1 MAASNSAARAGKL
14 AQVRFDGSLRSQLC
28 HLPVDLH
35 APLVDRKIAPQNV
48 LIELTRDDDDA
59 SSSTGASNAAPARR
73 LVLGWTGFSSAPSSP
88 FPGASRSGVGTSSG
102 SMPTIAIAPTVAN
115 LYSPPLTEGT
125 LIRITLLRSPPLPTA
140 TRIDLVPL
148 TPDDWEILSAHAQ
161 QVEDDMLAQVRGAA
175 TGMELTAHVGS
186 GGRTVCR
193 FRVEATEPKTLL
205 TLASASSSAVKAPAA
220 SANSAE
226 KLYRA
231 VRLTTNTEVV
241 IAPKTR
247 SSGGSSGV
255 QSNASSGTPA
265 TNVFDGPATSAET
278 SSSTR
283 PRQRASSSASVS
295 TLKPSAQERA
305 QQQAD
310 QRSEDGADDEDDS
323 SSLADEA
330 EEHPHLAGV
339 SDLLNKCM
347 SHIQGTLRAR
357 QLRRIQARSVASG
370 ASTQRQRAQQSWLR
384 SGSCG
389 MLLTGG
395 SGAGKTA
402 VCRELA
408 YRLGSPSSALGLAP
422 LAAPTSPNLN
432 SGAFSET
439 SGQANGSSAGPS
451 ASAAPSFVSTPS
463 GRVATKWIDC
473 TSFAEERLT
482 TLRARMS
489 GWLTD
494 AAAMTLSPARS
505 SSVTANTAQQPQA
518 NGRLPHSSS
527 GAQFNGKALPG
538 TPRPP
543 VVATLLVLD
552 NLDRLLPAPSEHT
565 AGDAS
570 AMRVLT
576 LGECFAQQVSE
587 VSAVFDVFVLATA
600 QAQTSLHP
608 SVSAGVGSNRVF
620 GEVVQVKP
628 PAKEA
633 RKEIL
638 AHLISLKTSSASAA
652 LPNGIDSSDQIHA
665 IENGDSGAQRS
676 TASSATLLAP
686 SPDLNPTTLATQTDG
701 FYPADL
707 KDLVER
713 AVHQAAMRVG
723 DELSRSEKK
732 KRRKGDAKKN
742 GHPLELTMADFAA
755 AQEGFVPLSLR
766 DVKLEKSTVAWSDIG
781 GLHATRQ
788 TLRETLEW
796 PTKYAAIFASC
807 PLRLRSGLLL
817 YGFPGCGKTL
827 LASAVAKECG
837 LNFISVKGPEIL
849 NKYIGASEK
858 SVRDLF
864 DRAQAARPCVL
875 FFDEFD
881 SIAPKRGHDSTGV
894 TDRVVNQ
901 LLTQMDGAEGLEGV
915 YVLAA
920 TSRPDLIDS
929 ALLRPGR
936 LDKSLLCDMPDEDDR
951 IDILRA
957 IAGLPPASDS
967 VAQQKEPKI
976 ALADEVD
983 LRVWAKRTEG
993 YSGADLQALLYNAH
1007 LETIHESIADA
1018 QAGPVA
1024 TASDVSPSSSQVL
1037 ANGDSAPPLKFV
1049 SLKSRRQVKAH
1060 GGAGES
1066 VLSGA
1071 EQQALR
1077 RRLELIASASSN
1089 STGAG
1094 STTTAANKASAATGS
1109 GSSAKTN
1116 RPKPRVTNAHLERS
1130 LASTRP
1136 SVPPE
1141 EQLRL
1146 RRIYRV
1152 FAGEREGTFPDGEA
1166 SREIGARESL
1176 M

>member
-1 MAASNSAARAGKL
+1 MASSGSSAPRVGKL
-14 AQVRFDGSLRSQLC
+14 AQVRLDGSLRSQLC

-35 APLVDRKIAPQNV
+35 APLVDRKIAPQNI
-48 LIELTRDDDDA
+48 LIELTREDDPQLPSPA
-59 SSSTGASNAAPARR
+59 SSQVPAKR
-73 LVLGWTGFSSAPSSP
+73 LILGWTGFSSAPSSP
-88 FPGASRSGVGTSSG
+88 FPASSSSRSPTSTA
-102 SMPTIAIAPTVAN
+102 SMPTIAIAPTVAA

-125 LIRITLLRSPPLPTA
+125 LVRITLLRSPPLPTA

-175 TGMELTAHVGS
+175 AGMDLTAHVGS
-186 GGRTVCR
+186 GGRTVCK
-193 FRVEATEPKTLL
+193 FRVEATEPKTVPIL
-205 TLASASSSAVKAPAA
+205 TSTSAMASSNDS
-220 SANSAE
+220 NTTE
-226 KLYRA
+226 KLFRA

-241 IAPKTR
+241 IAPKVR
-247 SSGGSSGV
+247 SSSKPSSAAPTSQDKV
-255 QSNASSGTPA
+255 DNDSASSKQP
-265 TNVFDGPATSAET
+265 PS
-278 SSSTR
+278 
-283 PRQRASSSASVS
+283 RQRASSSASIS
-295 TLKPSAQERA
+295 TLRPPRTEENNQSGPSNTLAQE
-305 QQQAD
+305 
-310 QRSEDGADDEDDS
+310 EDDDEPSSDSDSSADDP
-323 SSLADEA
+323 
-330 EEHPHLAGV
+330 EEHPHLAGI
-339 SDLLNKCM
+339 SDLLEKCM

-357 QLRRIQARSVASG
+357 QLRRIQAQQAS
-370 ASTQRQRAQQSWLR
+370 SSSQRQSWLQ

-395 SGAGKTA
+395 SGSGKTA
-402 VCRELA
+402 VSRELA
-408 YRLGSPSSALGLAP
+408 YRLASSSSAFGLSAI
-422 LAAPTSPNLN
+422 SPNRSSLLPDAS
-432 SGAFSET
+432 SGPDAEK
-439 SGQANGSSAGPS
+439 QAESRRSAI
-451 ASAAPSFVSTPS
+451 PS
-463 GRVATKWIDC
+463 GRIATKWIDC
-473 TSFAEERLT
+473 TSFADERLSS
-482 TLRARMS
+482 LRARMGS
-489 GWLTD
+489 WLTD
-494 AAAMTLSPARS
+494 AAALTLPRAQKQGSSDSQGNAANGSLPNGASSKRVPISPA
-505 SSVTANTAQQPQA
+505 A
-518 NGRLPHSSS
+518 
-527 GAQFNGKALPG
+527 
-538 TPRPP
+538 
-543 VVATLLVLD
+543 ATLLILD
-552 NLDRLLPAPSEHT
+552 NFDRLLPAPSEHT

-570 AMRVLT
+570 SMRVLA
-576 LGECFAQQVSE
+576 LGECFAQQVRDVQS
-587 VSAVFDVFVLATA
+587 SFDVFVIATA
-600 QAQTSLHP
+600 QSQTSLHP
-608 SVSAGVGSNRVF
+608 SVGSGSGSNRVF
-620 GEVVQVKP
+620 GEVIQVKP
-628 PAKEA
+628 PAKEG

-638 AHLISLKTSSASAA
+638 AHLISLKTASPHSDPSQLVNGSA
-652 LPNGIDSSDQIHA
+652 DHVDHA
-665 IENGDSGAQRS
+665 HPGRDEDDDEKEDRKS
-676 TASSATLLAP
+676 LLAP

-723 DELSRSEKK
+723 DALGRTGPQQKADSN
-732 KRRKGDAKKN
+732 DT
-742 GHPLELTMADFAA
+742 PLELTMADFAT

-936 LDKSLLCDMPDEDDR
+936 LDKSLLCDMPDEEER

-957 IAGLPPASDS
+957 IAGVPTRDVSGQMKD
-967 VAQQKEPKI
+967 PKI
-976 ALADEVD
+976 FLADEVD

-1007 LETIHESIADA
+1007 LETIHESIALA
-1018 QAGPVA
+1018 QAPDG
-1024 TASDVSPSSSQVL
+1024 SSSQALV
-1037 ANGDSAPPLKFV
+1037 NGNGPSDGAISLKFV
-1049 SLKSRRQVKAH
+1049 SLKSRNQAQA
-1060 GGAGES
+1060 GANGNNS
-1066 VLSGA
+1066 GKPIMSGA
-1071 EQQALR
+1071 EQAALR
-1077 RRLELIASASSN
+1077 RRLELIATTSFSGSSN
-1089 STGAG
+1089 EKG
-1094 STTTAANKASAATGS
+1094 SSSAATDAQVDSSENKANGS
-1109 GSSAKTN
+1109 KSKN
-1116 RPKPRVTNAHLERS
+1116 KPKPRVTDAHLERS
-1130 LASTRP
+1130 LSSTRP
-1136 SVPPE
+1136 SVPAE

-1146 RRIYRV
+1146 RRIYRA
-1152 FAGEREGTFPDGEA
+1152 FAGEREGNYPDGEA

>member
-1 MAASNSAARAGKL
+1 MSTAAAAAAAAAGRSAGKL
-14 AQVRFDGSLRSQLC
+14 AQIRFDGSLRSQLC
-28 HLPVDLH
+28 HLPIDLH
-35 APLVDRKIAPQNV
+35 APLVDRKIAPQNI
-48 LIELTRDDDDA
+48 LIELTRQDDA
-59 SSSTGASNAAPARR
+59 PPTQGGAPHKR

-88 FPGASRSGVGTSSG
+88 FSPSSSSSG
-102 SMPTIAIAPTVAN
+102 STSMPTIAIAPTIAS
-115 LYSPPLTEGT
+115 LYTPPLTEGT

-140 TRIDLVPL
+140 SRINLIPL
-148 TPDDWEILSAHAQ
+148 TPDHWEILSAHAQ

-175 TGMELTAHVGS
+175 AGMHLTAHVGN

-193 FRVEATEPKTLL
+193 FLVEATEPKTLHIVMGQS
-205 TLASASSSAVKAPAA
+205 SASSSSSNA
-220 SANSAE
+220 SSSTDAGE
-226 KLYRA
+226 KLFRA

-241 IAPKTR
+241 IAPKVR
-247 SSGGSSGV
+247 ANG
-255 QSNASSGTPA
+255 ASSSSKTSKPQASTADDGKSLNS
-265 TNVFDGPATSAET
+265 TNAPTAAA
-278 SSSTR
+278 SSSR
-283 PRQRASSSASVS
+283 PRASSSASIS
-295 TLKPSAQERA
+295 TLRPNGAQVHA
-305 QQQAD
+305 QD
-310 QRSEDGADDEDDS
+310 DDDEAASQPDSLHHHDDDDS
-323 SSLADEA
+323 EAD
-330 EEHPHLAGV
+330 EHPHLAGID
-339 SDLLNKCM
+339 DLLDKCM

-357 QLRRIQARSVASG
+357 QLRRIQARQRHLLHSG
-370 ASTQRQRAQQSWLR
+370 SSSSSSGWLQ

-395 SGAGKTA
+395 AGAGKTA

-408 YRLGSPSSALGLAP
+408 YRLGAPSPALGLGG
-422 LAAPTSPNLN
+422 
-432 SGAFSET
+432 GAFSNPAPPRSALDA
-439 SGQANGSSAGPS
+439 SGVGDGGPAATAVAQS
-451 ASAAPSFVSTPS
+451 AST

-473 TSFAEERLT
+473 TAFAEERLT
-482 TLRARMS
+482 TLRARMAA
-489 GWLTD
+489 WLTD
-494 AAAMTLSPARS
+494 AASLTLPRS
-505 SSVTANTAQQPQA
+505 SSK
-518 NGRLPHSSS
+518 SSS
-527 GAQFNGKALPG
+527 SSTDGASSHPLRDRHSASSSTSAGGGGGAAAA
-538 TPRPP
+538 
-543 VVATLLVLD
+543 ATLLILD

-570 AMRVLT
+570 ATRILT
-576 LGECFAQQVSE
+576 LAECFAQQCNE
-587 VSAVFDVFVLATA
+587 VQAQFDVFVLATA
-600 QAQTSLHP
+600 QGQASLHP
-608 SVSAGVGSNRVF
+608 CVSAGVGTNRVF

-628 PAKEA
+628 PGKEA

-638 AHLISLKTSSASAA
+638 AHLIQTKTESQSPASVSL
-652 LPNGIDSSDQIHA
+652 NGIHDSDVGGSHSHDSSDPTAVDPSSSSIHP
-665 IENGDSGAQRS
+665 RKR
-676 TASSATLLAP
+676 TLLAT

-701 FYPADL
+701 FFPADL

-723 DELSRSEKK
+723 DALGRSGARNNNNKK
-732 KRRKGDAKKN
+732 AQ
-742 GHPLELTMADFAA
+742 PQQLELTMADFAA
-755 AQEGFVPLSLR
+755 AQDGFVPLSLR
-766 DVKLEKSTVAWSDIG
+766 DVKLEKSTTAWSDIG

-827 LASAVAKECG
+827 LASAVARECG

-936 LDKSLLCDMPDEDDR
+936 LDKSLLCDMPGEDDR
-951 IDILRA
+951 VDILRA
-957 IAGLPPASDS
+957 ISG
-967 VAQQKEPKI
+967 QGGGKEAKI
-976 ALADEVD
+976 QLAEEVE
-983 LRVWAKRTEG
+983 LREWARRTEG
-993 YSGADLQALLYNAH
+993 FSGADLQALLYNAH
-1007 LETIHESIADA
+1007 LETIHESISDA
-1018 QAGPVA
+1018 QQVHGGGGGVG
-1024 TASDVSPSSSQVL
+1024 ASSGAKDD
-1037 ANGDSAPPLKFV
+1037 GPPLRFV
-1049 SLKSRRQVKAH
+1049 SLKSKRA
-1060 GGAGES
+1060 GGAGADKDKA

-1077 RRLELIASASSN
+1077 RRLELIVASSTSPN
-1089 STGAG
+1089 SPKTQTSSIAT
-1094 STTTAANKASAATGS
+1094 SAAATTTK
-1109 GSSAKTN
+1109 
-1116 RPKPRVTNAHLERS
+1116 PKPRVTNAHLERS

-1146 RRIYRV
+1146 RKIYRA